1 MTLFKR
7 HPSTI
12 TGVLRSPGAAAPWPG
27 WAPGQWCF
35 QGAKQETLPV
45 HGEVPPPQ
53 PPWEG
58 EGMQAVVCVLGP
70 TWPLP
75 RRSAMFA
82 DDADFNIF
90 TLAELFAFTCNY
102 EARHGL
108 FSGPQEGGDVL
119 YSRGVG
125 GEPEALWRGP
135 GWAEPGPSAPQGS
148 CLGLCS
154 TRPPPSHPSTCV
166 VLACSV
172 HPRVGRGVGAGR
184 NGVRAVFSQS
194 LPCVRHCA
202 CPWPRPSGAG
212 IFMVD
217 THKNALTSK

>member
-1 MTLFKR
+1 
-7 HPSTI
+7 
-12 TGVLRSPGAAAPWPG
+12 
-27 WAPGQWCF
+27 
-35 QGAKQETLPV
+35 
-45 HGEVPPPQ
+45 
-53 PPWEG
+53 
-58 EGMQAVVCVLGP
+58 MQAVVCVLGP

-75 RRSAMFA
+75 RLSAMFA

-172 HPRVGRGVGAGR
+172 HPRVGRGVGLVEMESGQCFLSPYHVSGTVLVPGLGLQELA
-184 NGVRAVFSQS
+184 FSWWT
-194 LPCVRHCA
+194 RT
-202 CPWPRPSGAG
+202 R
-212 IFMVD
+212 
-217 THKNALTSK
+217 TH